1 MSLADGFGEHNLED
15 VVSVLVRVVEAAG
28 AAIIFVGAVIAFVR
42 FLLIV
47 FRREGM
53 DPFAKLRLELGRFLV
68 LGLEFQLAA
77 DILRPAVAPN
87 FTELAQLATVA
98 AIRTALNFFL
108 GPEIKEETEL
118 ARADKPAAP
127 PPATR
132 ARPPPGCGRP
142 RRPARP
148 PPPGPAGAGAPP
160 VLLPG
165 GAPAP
170 VAPPADL
177 ASA

>member
-1 MSLADGFGEHNLED
+1 MSLADGFDEHGLEN

-42 FLLIV
+42 FLLIA

-53 DPFAKLRLELGRFLV
+53 DPFAQLRLDLGRFLV

-77 DILRPAVAPN
+77 DILRTAVAPN

-108 GPEIKEETEL
+108 GLEIKEETEL
-118 ARADKPAAP
+118 VRADKAAAAPPTAAAAPPTPPAAP
-127 PPATR
+127 PT
-132 ARPPPGCGRP
+132 PG
-142 RRPARP
+142 AA
-148 PPPGPAGAGAPP
+148 PPGPPAKPP
-160 VLLPG
+160 
-165 GAPAP
+165 
-170 VAPPADL
+170 
-177 ASA
+177 